1 MKKIAFL
8 FSIYICISSCTNYDS
23 TKYDLIIQ
31 NVNFFDGDSVIPSA
45 TVLVQEN
52 TVKEI
57 IVNKNTAFEGANVI
71 EGKGKTIIPG
81 LINAHV
87 HAWRNK
93 HSRESVK
100 SGVLTMLDL
109 FNGDLAAIDTLRKSG
124 DTSRYFAYYYSAGFT
139 VTVPKGHVTQFGSV
153 PTISDTA
160 DVSKFINDRVQEG
173 SDYIKLIIES
183 GSESSPLP
191 TLNDDMIRL
200 AIEKSRELDKISIAH
215 ISRRSDAIKAANY
228 GINGLAHIWRRD
240 TIGITDEEVKIFK
253 DNKVFIIPTLIV
265 RQRAPERWGAIDMD
279 LIRKDILK
287 LHLAGI
293 PLLAG
298 TDSPNLEINYGSDLF
313 KELQLLVRSGLTP
326 LEALKSAT
334 SVTSKSFKLD
344 QKGLIKEG
352 YSADFILI
360 SGDPTIDIKDL
371 SNIEAIWKQGERITP
386 YKKQ

>member
-8 FSIYICISSCTNYDS
+8 ILIYICISSCTNYDS

-31 NVNFFDGDSVIPSA
+31 NVNFFDGDSVFPIA

-57 IVNKNTAFEGANVI
+57 IVNRNTEFEGANVI
-71 EGKGKTIIPG
+71 DGKGKTIIPG

-93 HSRESVK
+93 HSTESVK

-109 FNGDLAAIDTLRKSG
+109 FNGDLAAIATLRQSG

-139 VTVPKGHVTQFGSV
+139 VTVPKGHTTQFGLV

-160 DVSKFINDRVQEG
+160 YVSKFISDRVQEG

-200 AIEKSRELDKISIAH
+200 AIEKSRELGKISIAH
-215 ISRRSDAIKAANY
+215 ISRRSDAIKAANF
-228 GINGLAHIWRRD
+228 GISGLAHIWRRD
-240 TIGITDEEVKIFK
+240 TIGITDEEVQILK

-265 RQRAPERWGAIDMD
+265 RQKAPESWGVFDMD
-279 LIRKDILK
+279 LIMKDLLK
-287 LHLAGI
+287 IHQSGI

-298 TDSPNLEINYGSDLF
+298 TDAPNLEMNYGPDLF
-313 KELQLLVRSGLTP
+313 KELQLFVQSGLSPT
-326 LEALKSAT
+326 EALKSAT
-334 SVTSKSFKLD
+334 SVPSKSFKLG

-352 YSADFILI
+352 FSADFILV
-360 SGDPTIDIKDL
+360 SGDPTTDIMAL
-371 SNIEAIWKQGERITP
+371 NNIEAIWKQGERITP
-386 YKKQ
+386 YN

>member
-1 MKKIAFL
+1 MKKIALF
-8 FSIYICISSCTNYDS
+8 FSIFICTSSCNNYDS
-23 TKYDLIIQ
+23 SKYELIIQ
-31 NVNFFDGDSVIPSA
+31 NVKLFDGDSVIPSA

-52 TVKEI
+52 KVKEI
-57 IVNKNTAFEGANVI
+57 IIDRTTEFEGNNVI
-71 EGKGKTIIPG
+71 DGRGKTIIPG

-87 HAWRNK
+87 HAWRK
-93 HSRESVK
+93 EHSKESVK
-100 SGVLTMLDL
+100 AGVLTMLDL
-109 FNGDLAAIDTLRKSG
+109 LNGDLAAIDTLRKSG
-124 DTSRYFAYYYSAGFT
+124 DTSRYFAYYYSSGFT
-139 VTVPKGHVTQFGSV
+139 VTVPKGHTTQFGPV
-153 PTISDTA
+153 PTISDA
-160 DVSKFINDRVQEG
+160 MDVPKFINERVQEG

-183 GSESSPLP
+183 GNESNPWP
-191 TLNDDMIRL
+191 TLNDNMIKL
-200 AIEKSRELDKISIAH
+200 AIEKSREYGKISVAH
-215 ISRRSDAIKAANY
+215 ISRRSDAIRAAKY

-240 TIGITDEEVKIFK
+240 TTGITNEEVKILK

-265 RQRAPERWGAIDMD
+265 RHRAPEKWGPIDMD

-287 LHLAGI
+287 LHQAGI

-298 TDSPNLEINYGSDLF
+298 TDSPNLEINYGSDLY

-334 SVTSKSFKLD
+334 SVTSKSFKLG

-360 SGDPTIDIKDL
+360 SGDPTIDIMVL

-386 YKKQ
+386 TNKR